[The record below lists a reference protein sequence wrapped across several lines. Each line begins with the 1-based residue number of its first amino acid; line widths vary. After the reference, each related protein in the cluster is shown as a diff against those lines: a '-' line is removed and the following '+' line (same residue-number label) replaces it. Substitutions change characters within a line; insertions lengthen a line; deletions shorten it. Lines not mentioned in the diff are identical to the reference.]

1 MMTTIKPSLGILAC
15 SRAIKHWG
23 AERQRDVAV
32 EECSELQKALMKYRR
47 YGMSEEWRLRCVEE
61 IADVSIMLE
70 QLVEMLSTEKEFQDI
85 RNYKLKRLNNLIDC
99 DMKLQTCE
107 NDEDC
112 RCVQ

>member
-1 MMTTIKPSLGILAC
+1 MSDIKPKLGIHAC

-23 AERQRDVAV
+23 DERQRDMVV
-32 EECSELQKALMKYRR
+32 EELSELQKALMKYRR
-47 YGMSEEWRLRCVEE
+47 YGKAEEWRLKCVEE
-61 IADVSIMLE
+61 AADVSIMLD
-70 QLVEMLSTEKEFQDI
+70 QLIEMISNEKEFQEI

-112 RCVQ
+112 RCIQ